1 MGELQVIILNNSSLN
16 ARIEGSSGRQAT
28 VWEQKEFMALNEYFR
43 FEECIIL
50 GALAQAQARWELKDS
65 LFYP

>member
-1 MGELQVIILNNSSLN
+1 MPELK
-16 ARIEGSSGRQAT
+16 AAAGSGRQAG
-28 VWEQKEFMALNEYFR
+28 EQKEFMALNEYFR

-50 GALAQAQARWELKDS
+50 GALAQAQARWELNDS